1 MWKKNLNLEDDS
13 FDIFYNDCWHSW
25 WGIINNQQFSMID
38 IFEIFLVLQINFQS
52 ALTWEE
58 SKRKHLLSIRA
69 RKRAIDGDIAR
80 ARSFSVA
87 DNDFNDTSGTVRLC
101 LTTLVKVTTGV
112 LNDQFASRQ
121 CRYMH
126 RYNAA
131 HNGTAGGVENSR
143 VAEYHVC
150 TRNAMWIED

>member
-1 MWKKNLNLEDDS
+1 
-13 FDIFYNDCWHSW
+13 
-25 WGIINNQQFSMID
+25 MID
-38 IFEIFLVLQINFQS
+38 SRLFSYFEWVFKVL
-52 ALTWEE
+52 WRREE

-80 ARSFSVA
+80 TRSFSVA

-101 LTTLVKVTTGV
+101 LTTVVKVTTGV

-126 RYNAA
+126 RYNTA
-131 HNGTAGGVENSR
+131 HNGTFSWWRRKFASCRMSCLHVEMLCEQKIRLTFIIWLSAGTLLR
-143 VAEYHVC
+143 VTQQFV
-150 TRNAMWIED
+150 